1 MESIIEVQDVT
12 KSFKGVTVLHQINV
26 SFEKGKIHGIIGRNG
41 SGKTMLLRALA
52 GLIYA
57 TEGEIRYNDKVL
69 HKDID
74 FPEDTGIIIEN
85 MNMLPQYTGFDN
97 LKLLA
102 EIKKDCE

>member
-1 MESIIEVQDVT
+1 MREIQVSHYT
-12 KSFKGVTVLHQINV
+12 KSIMDKEVLKDINYKLR
-26 SFEKGKIHGIIGRNG
+26 SGTIYGLYGRNG

-74 FPEDTGIIIEN
+74 FPEDTGIII
-85 MNMLPQYTGFDN
+85 
-97 LKLLA
+97 
-102 EIKKDCE
+102 